1 MNQESN
7 SLIPGLSALSI
18 VPPKSKDK
26 DKDCMKILETLCFL
40 HLIHLALKSFDSTV
54 PVDDTVD
61 DNGKIKSTHFLPPI
75 DDEDEDDSNLD
86 LTPSDVIELDEECT
100 QIISAVHTKFDGLI
114 ALGESMMAIV
124 IAFSK
129 IMSKVAKSG
138 NFDLDIVTQF
148 FEEFVILLGP
158 IFNFVQANGLP
169 ESWKSFHD
177 LAKTQCEIFARY
189 TKEEDYDIAHDL
201 IWMLSNNTD
210 VQKFFLQTCINES
223 VGFENVMSDVGPAI
237 KSMLSLQEEFIL
249 KLIARL
255 QESKAVQVS
264 TFQKAIQC

>member
-1 MNQESN
+1 MDV
-7 SLIPGLSALSI
+7 LSR
-18 VPPKSKDK
+18 
-26 DKDCMKILETLCFL
+26 LCFL
-40 HLIHLALKSFDSTV
+40 HLIGLGTFTFDSTL

-61 DNGKIKSTHFLPPI
+61 VDGKIKSKLFLPPI
-75 DDEDEDDSNLD
+75 YDEEDDEDDEDFHSEVSEEEDDPYSNPNLA
-86 LTPSDVIELDEECT
+86 PSDVVELDEECEE
-100 QIISAVHTKFDGLI
+100 IISALHTKFDQLV
-114 ALGESMMAIV
+114 AVAESMMAIV

-138 NFDLDIVTQF
+138 NFDLDIVTEF

-158 IFNFVQANGLP
+158 ISTFVQANGLP

-210 VQKFFLQTCINES
+210 VQKEFLQTCINES
-223 VGFENVMSDVGPAI
+223 VGFENVMSEVGAAI
-237 KSMLSLQEEFIL
+237 ESMLSLQQEFIL